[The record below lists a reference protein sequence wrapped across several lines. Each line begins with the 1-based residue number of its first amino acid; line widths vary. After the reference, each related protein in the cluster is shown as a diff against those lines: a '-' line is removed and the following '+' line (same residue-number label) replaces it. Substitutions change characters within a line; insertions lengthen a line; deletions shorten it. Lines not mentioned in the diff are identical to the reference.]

1 MYGIFQN
8 RDEENSPVPMY
19 KIISRFKALLQKD
32 KKINHIF
39 EVPGKLT
46 NNLTSIFL

>member
-32 KKINHIF
+32 KKINHNF
-39 EVPGKLT
+39 EVQSKRT
-46 NNLTSIFL
+46 NILISILL